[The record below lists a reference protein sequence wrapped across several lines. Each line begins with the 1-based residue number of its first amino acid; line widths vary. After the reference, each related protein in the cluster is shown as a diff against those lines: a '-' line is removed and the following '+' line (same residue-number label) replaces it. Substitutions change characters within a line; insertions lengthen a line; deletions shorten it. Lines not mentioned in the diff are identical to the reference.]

1 MYNDSRLLM
10 QIIRMN
16 LETALIAPSFAPTAL
31 KIIAQPLDAHAT
43 SLLHAAAGLQHYVVI
58 INFPCTRSS
67 LTPQRTVP
75 SPSPASS
82 RR

>member
-16 LETALIAPSFAPTAL
+16 LETALIAPSFAPTAM

-58 INFPCTRSS
+58 INPCTRSS
-67 LTPQRTVP
+67 LAPQRTVP